1 LSVQKLYYHKKHVQQ
16 PILLSFID
24 FENS

>member
-1 LSVQKLYYHKKHVQQ
+1 LNVQKLYYHKKHVQQ

-24 FENS
+24 FETS